1 MDAHMHGWALTG
13 PVLAA
18 WLGKRDRFGMGMK
31 SRGKDYFKLESQAA
45 ECGKQAKMKPGK
57 AVCGKELKFLGAVKE
72 LLAGAQAR

>member
-1 MDAHMHGWALTG
+1 
-13 PVLAA
+13 
-18 WLGKRDRFGMGMK
+18 MK

-45 ECGKQAKMKPGK
+45 ECSKQARFSPRR

>member
-1 MDAHMHGWALTG
+1 M
-13 PVLAA
+13 LAA

-45 ECGKQAKMKPGK
+45 ECSKQARFSPRR